1 MKKKTPIQ
9 IRILRNLLGNEVNVA
24 IAQIRLQIA
33 DQTLIESRSWLSTLL
48 T

>member
-9 IRILRNLLGNEVNVA
+9 VRILRNLLGNEVNVA

-33 DQTLIESRSWLSTLL
+33 DQTLTGSRSWLSTLL